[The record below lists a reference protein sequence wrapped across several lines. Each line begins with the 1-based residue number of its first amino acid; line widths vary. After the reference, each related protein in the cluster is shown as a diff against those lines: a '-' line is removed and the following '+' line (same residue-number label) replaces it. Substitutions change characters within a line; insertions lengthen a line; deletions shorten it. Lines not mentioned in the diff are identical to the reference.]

1 MKVIALIPARIGS
14 TRFPGKMLAKIKGK
28 ALISRTYEAAL
39 NTGLFTQVIVVTDSD
54 DIQQEIESIGGK
66 VLRSGKEHESGTD
79 RIAEVAVSLEADVI
93 INVQGDEPFIEREPL
108 AKLIGLFEGKDGAS
122 VQAASLVL
130 PTKDKTIINN
140 PNKVKVLLRGDDYA
154 IYFSRSAVPYHRDE
168 TVDHTYFIHIGIYA
182 FRKDALVRFAGW
194 QPSPL
199 EVVEKLEC
207 NRFIDYNMPIKMAI
221 TTRHTSIAV
230 DMPEDVAAAEA
241 YMNEHGIN

>member
-1 MKVIALIPARIGS
+1 MKAIALIPARIGS

-28 ALISRTYEAAL
+28 ALISRTYEAAV

-54 DIQQEIESIGGK
+54 DIEQEILSVGGQ

-79 RIAEVAVSLEADVI
+79 RIAEVAAGLDADVI
-93 INVQGDEPFIEREPL
+93 INVQGDEPFITREPL
-108 AKLIGLFEGKDGAS
+108 AKLLNLFEGNEGQE

-130 PTKDKTIINN
+130 ETKDKDIINN
-140 PNKVKVLLRGDDYA
+140 PNKVKVLLRADGYA

-168 TVDHTYFIHIGIYA
+168 TIEHTWYIHIGIYA
-182 FRKDALVRFAGW
+182 FRKEALIQFAAW

-199 EVVEKLEC
+199 EVIEKLEC
-207 NRFIDYNMPIKMAI
+207 NRFIDYKMPIKMAI
-221 TTRHTSIAV
+221 TEHTSIAV

-241 YMNEHGIN
+241 YLEKTNG

>member
-1 MKVIALIPARIGS
+1 MKAIALIPARIGS

-28 ALISRTYEAAL
+28 ALISRTYEAAV

-54 DIQQEIESIGGK
+54 DIEQEIISVGGQ

-79 RIAEVAVSLEADVI
+79 RIAEVAAGLDADVI
-93 INVQGDEPFIEREPL
+93 INVQGDEPFITREPL
-108 AKLIGLFEGKDGAS
+108 AKLLNLFEGKEGQD

-130 PTKDKTIINN
+130 ETKDKDIINN
-140 PNKVKVLLRGDDYA
+140 PNKVKVLLRNDGYA

-168 TVDHTYFIHIGIYA
+168 TIDHTWYIHIGIYA
-182 FRKDALVRFAGW
+182 FRKEALIQFAAW

-207 NRFIDYNMPIKMAI
+207 NRFIDYKMPIKMAI
-221 TTRHTSIAV
+221 TEHTSIAV
-230 DMPEDVAAAEA
+230 DMPEDIAAAEA
-241 YMNEHGIN
+241 YLEKTNG